1 MTLNLTRKPFH
12 KWTAV
17 QVLALKGAPVTDFPT
32 RDFDEFYEFYGRF
45 KKAIKRIIVE
55 STDSNLVFNNDVLN
69 AVACD
74 VCDVVT
80 LDVEIINGKPS
91 FIPYDADDAIAC
103 AYGG

>member
-32 RDFDEFYEFYGRF
+32 RDFDTFYEFYKRF
-45 KKAIKRIIVE
+45 EKAIKRIIVE
-55 STDSNLVFNNDVLN
+55 PIDSNLVFNNDVLN
-69 AVACD
+69 ASS
-74 VCDVVT
+74 CDVVT
-80 LDVEIINGKPS
+80 LDVEIINGKPN